1 MRWII
6 TRLRANRLRSERGAS
21 AVILAILLVPLIGFV
36 AISVDVGALY
46 WERAQL
52 QNGADAAALAIA
64 QDCADD
70 TGCGD
75 SAALAASYTNGNAND
90 RAANVLTPV
99 FPNAHTV
106 IVSDSTRVAGT
117 DAEAIRHPFAALI
130 GTTSTTVGASATAEW
145 GPPGAGPVLPLAL
158 SFCEFQASLPLVP
171 GTLMSIDTNKGKTC
185 KKDAAEIPG
194 GFGWLD
200 HSDLNGDGD
209 SCEAYVNLNAAG
221 ELWIGNDTGNDVPFD
236 CHNRLSEVKGET
248 ILIPIFDGSIG
259 SGTKG
264 KYRIYA
270 FASFHVTGWY
280 FSNSKGDIDSAA
292 PPCESKGKSGRCIQ
306 GYFDKWV
313 SVESAFELGGPE
325 TNSKLVKLIK

>member
-1 MRWII
+1 MRWIVM
-6 TRLRANRLRSERGAS
+6 RLRANRLSSERGAS
-21 AVILAILLVPLIGFV
+21 AVMVAILLVPLIGFV

-75 SAALAASYTNGNAND
+75 STALAASYAND
-90 RAANVLTPV
+90 NAIDGAANVLAPV

-158 SFCEFQASLPLVP
+158 SFCEFEESLPLVP
-171 GTLMSIDTNKGKTC
+171 GTLMSIRTDKGKKC
-185 KKDAAEIPG
+185 KKDEAEIPG
-194 GFGWLD
+194 GFGWVDHADLD
-200 HSDLNGDGD
+200 GDGD

-221 ELWIGNDTGNDVPFD
+221 ELWLGNDTGNNVPDD
-236 CHNRLSEVKGET
+236 CEDRLDDIKNTT
-248 ILIPIFDGSIG
+248 ILIPIYDASAG

-264 KYRIYA
+264 TYRIYA
-270 FASFHVTGWY
+270 FAAFHVTGWY
-280 FSNSKGDIDSAA
+280 FSDSKHDVDGAA
-292 PPCESKGKSGRCIQ
+292 PSCGGGSGRCVQ

-325 TNSKLVKLIK
+325 TNSTLVKLIN

>member
-6 TRLRANRLRSERGAS
+6 MRLRANRLRSERGAS

-70 TGCGD
+70 TGCGN
-75 SAALAASYTNGNAND
+75 SAALAASYTNSNAND
-90 RAANVLTPV
+90 GAANVLAPV

-106 IVSDSTRVAGT
+106 VVSDSTREAGSN
-117 DAEAIRHPFAALI
+117 DPAMSHPFAALI
-130 GTTSTTVGASATAEW
+130 GATSTTVGASATAEW

-158 SFCEFQASLPLVP
+158 SFCEFQESLPLVP
-171 GTLMSIDTNKGKTC
+171 GTLMSIRTDKNKKC

-209 SCEAYVNLNAAG
+209 SCEAFIDLNAAG
-221 ELWIGNDTGNDVPFD
+221 ELWIGNDTGNSVPND
-236 CHNRLSEVKGET
+236 CEARLKTVKGTT
-248 ILIPIFDGSIG
+248 ILIPIFDASVG

-264 KYRIYA
+264 DYRIYA
-270 FASFHVTGWY
+270 FASFHVTGWK
-280 FSNSKGDIDSAA
+280 FSGDPSEDPAA
-292 PPCESKGKSGRCIQ
+292 PSCGGGNARCLQ

-313 SVESAFELGGPE
+313 SVESVFELGGPA
-325 TNSKLVKLIK
+325 TNITLVQLIK